1 VHRDLKAANVLV
13 GSAGVKL
20 ADFGIA
26 KLIEP
31 GARDAEQLT
40 TVGRQVGT
48 PIAMSPEQ
56 LRGEPVDARTDVYG
70 LGVLTFYLLTRRYP
84 FDFEDPTELEAAHL
98 SAAPPRPS
106 RFATVPRTVDAVV
119 LRCLEKRPE
128 ARFQSVT
135 AVIEELRRAIAPST
149 DRTQA
154 PALRTPAVA
163 VLVEARLPAGELDD
177 DAADE
182 LAEGLELAA
191 DRLGRAGLR
200 TMIETGTS
208 IVAASAAPSGHEL
221 EMRGR
226 AAALAGEIVSALR
239 SRAEPR
245 LGWVACAHAD
255 AADVGA
261 DGQVAGGPLLRLA
274 DWAPPPNA
282 TGALATAECV
292 DVRGQRH
299 VLLPLK
305 FSG

>member
-1 VHRDLKAANVLV
+1 AAMRVRHASIVEIYEYGELPDHRPWYAMELVDGEDLESQLWRRGRLAPSDVLQVLEPVCAALQAAHDAGLVHRDLKAANVLV

-84 FDFEDPTELEAAHL
+84 FDFEDPSELEAAPL

-106 RFATVPRTVDAVV
+106 RFATIPRAVDAVV

-128 ARFQSVT
+128 ARFPSVT
-135 AVIEELRRAIAPST
+135 AVVEELRRAISPSSERTPAPS
-149 DRTQA
+149 
-154 PALRTPAVA
+154 LRTPAVA

-182 LAEGLELAA
+182 LADGLELA
-191 DRLGRAGLR
+191 
-200 TMIETGTS
+200 
-208 IVAASAAPSGHEL
+208 
-221 EMRGR
+221 
-226 AAALAGEIVSALR
+226 
-239 SRAEPR
+239 
-245 LGWVACAHAD
+245 
-255 AADVGA
+255 
-261 DGQVAGGPLLRLA
+261 
-274 DWAPPPNA
+274 
-282 TGALATAECV
+282 
-292 DVRGQRH
+292 
-299 VLLPLK
+299 
-305 FSG
+305 